1 MTFDPQ
7 ILSLYP
13 EEPGVYLMKDASGL
27 VLYVGKAKNLRARLK
42 QYFMASRDTRE
53 MVPYLTAQIV
63 SIDTI
68 VALTEKDALLLE
80 NTLIKKH
87 QPKYNVLLKDDKTFV
102 SLVMTQHKWPML
114 RLVRYKGSPKNDGIY
129 FGPYTNALAARQ
141 TYDLLSRLFPLR
153 QCSDH
158 ELANRVRP
166 CLLYDIKRCIA
177 PCVNLCTEEE
187 YGQHVASAIALL
199 KGKDKE
205 IFRELERQMGKAAD
219 NLLFEKANE
228 LKNLIDQI
236 KHVTEVKHI
245 DNPDAKDCD
254 ALGLYREAH
263 AVMIALLMFREGKI
277 VGSEHFSFH
286 FIASNEA
293 EILSSFIL
301 QHYKTQTSMPKEILV
316 STEIP
321 EIETLQEMISEL
333 AAHKIAIAHPKKGR
347 KQDLIEMALRN
358 AKALFIREQDVRS
371 LKEKMLL
378 DLAETLQL
386 TRYPRRVE
394 CFDTSNIAGTDPVA
408 SLVSFIHGEKDKSRT
423 RLFKI
428 KTAEKADDYTAMKEV
443 LRRHFTRE
451 KEKNDFCD
459 LLIVD
464 GGKGQLGIAL
474 EIFRDLGI
482 ASVDVI
488 ALTKEDARHD
498 KGLTQEKVYMPNTP
512 DPILID
518 PRSPMLFFLQKV
530 RDAAHKQAID
540 YHRKR
545 RSKRTLF
552 SELDD
557 IPGIGP
563 TKKRALLKHFGSVK
577 AIKNATPEELGKVEG
592 LSQKDRQTLLTSFKR
607 EHIDNQ

>member
-7 ILSLYP
+7 LLSLYP
-13 EEPGVYLMKDASGL
+13 EEPGVYLMKDANGV
-27 VLYVGKAKNLRARLK
+27 VLYVGKAKNLRVRLK
-42 QYFMASRDTRE
+42 QYFLSGRDSRE
-53 MVPYLTAQIV
+53 MVPYLTAQV
-63 SIDTI
+63 VTIDTI
-68 VALTEKDALLLE
+68 VALTEKDALILE

-87 QPKYNVLLKDDKTFV
+87 KPKYNVLLKDDKTFI
-102 SLVMTQHKWPML
+102 SLVMTRHKWPML
-114 RLVRYKGSPKNDGIY
+114 RLVRTKGNPKDDGIY

-153 QCSDH
+153 QCSDN

-177 PCVNLCTEEE
+177 PCVNLCSEEE
-187 YGQHVASAIALL
+187 YQGHVEGATRLL

-205 IFRELERQMGKAAD
+205 IFRELEKQMESAAE
-219 NLLFEKANE
+219 NLLFEKAQE
-228 LKNLIDQI
+228 LKNLITQI

-245 DNPDAKDCD
+245 DNPEAKDCD
-254 ALGLYREAH
+254 ALGLYREAD
-263 AVMIALLMFREGKI
+263 AIMIALLMFREGKI

-286 FIASNEA
+286 LIASNDA
-293 EILSSFIL
+293 EIITSFIL
-301 QHYKTQTSMPKEILV
+301 QHYKNETTPPKEILV
-316 STEIP
+316 CVDIP
-321 EIETLQEMISEL
+321 EIVEEILSENTP
-333 AAHKIAIAHPKKGR
+333 HKIKIAHPRKGR

-358 AKALFIREQDVRS
+358 AKALFIREQDAKS

-386 TRYPRRVE
+386 NRFPRRVE
-394 CFDTSNIAGTDPVA
+394 CFDTSNISGTDPVA
-408 SLVSFIHGEKDKSRT
+408 SLVSFVNGEKDKSRT

-443 LRRHFTRE
+443 LRRHFLRE

-464 GGKGQLGIAL
+464 GGKGQLGLAL
-474 EIFRDLGI
+474 EIFEELGI
-482 ASVDVI
+482 ASVEVM

-498 KGLTQEKVYMPNTP
+498 KGLTQEKVYLPNRP

-518 PRSPMLFFLQKV
+518 PRSPMLFFLQKI
-530 RDAAHKQAID
+530 RDAAHKQAIE

-545 RSKRTLF
+545 RSKRTF
-552 SELDD
+552 SSELDN

-563 TKKRALLKHFGSVK
+563 TKKKRLLKHFGSVK
-577 AIKNATPEELGKVEG
+577 AIKNAAKEELENGLG
-592 LSQKDRQTLLTSFKR
+592 LSQKDIEAIIKFSK
-607 EHIDNQ
+607 E